1 MKTCIQ
7 VKRVAFVVATV
18 ILAACAHPVAA
29 FAAPLPAD
37 SIESMTLEELMNIP
51 VYSVSRKLQRIQDSA
66 AAVFVITGEDIRR
79 SGATSIPEA
88 LRMAPGIDVARID
101 ANKWAIT
108 SRGFNSQFANK
119 LLVLIDG
126 RSVYTPLFSGVFWD
140 VQDTLLEDVDR
151 IEVIRGP
158 GAALWGANAVNGV
171 INILTKT
178 AKQSQ
183 GGLLTAGAGNVEK
196 GFGGARVGG
205 NHGDALF
212 YKAYAKYFNRDGGM
226 DARGNEGSDQ
236 WNLLHGGFRVEWE
249 PSERGQFNVQGDI
262 YGGKV
267 GQVLTA
273 LDLSSPSFTRTFD
286 ERSDVSG
293 GNVLGRWTRKLTNG
307 SEFRLQAYYDRT
319 GRQIVETRQSQDIY
333 DVDFQHQ
340 FRMGE
345 RQEIIWGL
353 GGRMSRDRIEGG
365 TMVAFDPVHTHEH
378 MFSGFVQ
385 DEIDLLP
392 QRVRLTLG
400 TKVEYNQHSDFEFQP
415 NARLIWTPNP
425 HHSLWAA
432 VSRAVRTSSRADRD
446 ISLDSVVL
454 PAGAPGNPFPAP
466 LLVTLNGN
474 PKFESEKLIAYEMGY
489 RVRPTDRLTL
499 DGTLFF
505 NDYEKL
511 RTSTPGTPFL
521 NPLPFPHFVLPQ
533 TISNE
538 ADGVTF
544 GGELAV
550 DWRPIDTW
558 RLQATYTYLRI
569 QLHNKTGNDPTA
581 ESDEKR
587 SPQQQVSF
595 RSSVDLRK
603 DLELDLAVRY
613 VDPLPDFH
621 VSGYVALDARLGWKL
636 LPGLEIAV
644 AAQNLFDKRH
654 PEFAPEGFLLI
665 HTTESPRSVYGKITW
680 TY

>member
-1 MKTCIQ
+1 MKAHIQ
-7 VKRVAFVVATV
+7 VKRAAFGVVAAV
-18 ILAACAHPVAA
+18 LAACAHPWSA
-29 FAAPLPAD
+29 FAAPPPVVSL
-37 SIESMTLEELMNIP
+37 ESMTIEELMNIQ
-51 VYSVSRKLQRIQDSA
+51 VYSVSRKLQRVQDSA

-88 LRMAPGIDVARID
+88 LRMAPGLDVARID
-101 ANKWAIT
+101 GNKWAVT

-183 GGLLTAGAGNVEK
+183 GGLLTAGAGNVEN
-196 GFGGARVGG
+196 GFGGGRVGG
-205 NHGDALF
+205 KRGDTLF
-212 YKAYAKYFNRDGGM
+212 YKAYAKYFNRDGGL
-226 DARGNEGSDQ
+226 DARGNKGSDQ
-236 WNLLHGGFRVEWE
+236 WNLLHGGFRLEWE
-249 PSERGQFNVQGDI
+249 PSERGQFNLQGDT

-267 GQVLTA
+267 GQRLTA
-273 LDLSSPSFTRTFD
+273 ADLSSPSLTRTFD

-319 GRQIVETRQSQDIY
+319 DRLIEEARLSQDIF
-333 DVDFQHQ
+333 DVDFQH
-340 FRMGE
+340 RYRVGE

-353 GGRMSRDRIEGG
+353 GGRMWQDRTEGG
-365 TMVAFDPVHTHEH
+365 TMFVLDPVHGREH

-385 DEIDLLP
+385 DEIDLFPRLL
-392 QRVRLTLG
+392 RLTLG
-400 TKVEYNQHSDFEFQP
+400 TKIEYNRHSDFEFQP
-415 NARLIWTPNP
+415 NARLIWTPDP
-425 HHSLWAA
+425 RHSLWGA

-446 ISLDSVVL
+446 ISIDIVVL

-466 LLVTLNGN
+466 LLVTVKGD
-474 PKFESEKLIAYEMGY
+474 PEFDSEKLIAYETGY
-489 RVRPTDRLTL
+489 RFRPTDRLFL

-505 NDYEKL
+505 NEYDKL
-511 RTSTPGTPFL
+511 RTGVPGTPIL
-521 NPLPFPHFVLPQ
+521 DPSPFPHFVLPL
-533 TISNE
+533 TIANE
-538 ADGVTF
+538 AEGETF

-569 QLHNKTGNDPTA
+569 QLHNKTGNDPAA

-587 SPQQQVSF
+587 SPQQQASF

-613 VDPLPDFH
+613 VDPLPDLH
-621 VSGYVALDARLGWKL
+621 IPAYVALDARLGWKP

-644 AAQNLFDKRH
+644 AAQNLIDKRH
-654 PEFAPEGFLLI
+654 PEFAPEGFLSI
-665 HTTESPRSVYGKITW
+665 HTTESPRSVYGKVTW